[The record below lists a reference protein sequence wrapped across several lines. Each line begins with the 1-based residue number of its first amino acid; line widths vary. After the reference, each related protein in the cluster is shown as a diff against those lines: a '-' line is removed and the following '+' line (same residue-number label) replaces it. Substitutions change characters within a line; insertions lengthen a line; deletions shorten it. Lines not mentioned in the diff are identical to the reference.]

1 MTGEKYQSV
10 KTRRMMDDWR
20 FSKELWM
27 TGEKYQSFKTR
38 RRTS

>member
-1 MTGEKYQSV
+1 
-10 KTRRMMDDWR
+10 MMDDWR
-20 FSKELWM
+20 FSEELWM